1 MSERQNPVTSDV
13 LMILDEVRDRLLAR
27 LEGMSDAE
35 YLWEPVPDCLTVRV
49 GADGVARADERPGAA
64 TGQPP
69 FATIAWRA
77 WHIGSDCLRGYH
89 RLFGEAPIPAAARQ
103 LWPATAQA
111 GVAALAEDIA
121 GFRARVAALGDTRLL
136 APMGP
141 SAAPYAADSFLALAT
156 HAIDETAHHGA
167 EIALL
172 RDLHAHGLDPAR
184 L

>member
-1 MSERQNPVTSDV
+1 MSARQNPVTSDV
-13 LMILDEVRDRLLAR
+13 LMTFDEVRDRLLAR

-35 YLWEPVPDCLTVRV
+35 YLWEPVADCLTVRV
-49 GADGVARADERPGAA
+49 GPDGAAHADERPHG
-64 TGQPP
+64 TSGQAP

-77 WHIGSDCLRGYH
+77 WHIGSDCLRGYA
-89 RLFGEAPIPAAARQ
+89 RLFGEPPIPPAARQ
-103 LWPATAQA
+103 LWPATAKA

-121 GFRARVAALGDTRLL
+121 AFRARVAALGDTRLL

-141 SAAPYAADSFLALAT
+141 PAAPYDADSFLALAT

-172 RDLHAHGLDPAR
+172 RDLHAHGLGGS
-184 L
+184 